1 MHSIWQEKIEFPEYP
16 ILKRDKKADVL
27 YIGATLQ
34 NAVEAHFQ
42 HAQGKAVMMLEE
54 KVISQMPELGGMG
67 ILWAENRRERKS
79 LWKLRDYI
87 SGRQIPCEME
97 VISDDCIWIHPV
109 KLFLFM
115 TEGIEIYE
123 QTAVCSRQGKRLD
136 IGSAY
141 VDAAEIIE
149 AEKRKEP
156 FYVYVFAESGSG
168 KMPEGE
174 FEEMRRYKNFWL
186 AGSARRDVE
195 GYLYF
200 WEI

>member
-1 MHSIWQEKIEFPEYP
+1 MHSIWQEKIDFPDYP
-16 ILKRDKKADVL
+16 ILKRDKKADVV

-34 NAVEAHFQ
+34 HAVEAHFQ
-42 HAQGKAVMMLEE
+42 HEQGNAVMLLEE
-54 KVISQMPELGGMG
+54 NVISRMPELGGMG
-67 ILWAENRRERKS
+67 ILRAGNRRERKS
-79 LWKLRDYI
+79 LRRLREYI
-87 SGRQIPCEME
+87 EERQIPCDME
-97 VISDDCIWIHPV
+97 VVSETCLWVHPV

-115 TEGIEIYE
+115 TEGIEVYE

-141 VDAAEIIE
+141 VDAAQIIE
-149 AEKRKEP
+149 KEKRKEP
-156 FYVYVFAESGSG
+156 FYVYVFPENSSGQ
-168 KMPEGE
+168 MPEGE

-186 AGSARRDVE
+186 AGSARRDVK

>member
-67 ILWAENRRERKS
+67 ILRAENRRERKS

-87 SGRQIPCEME
+87 SGRQIP
-97 VISDDCIWIHPV
+97 
-109 KLFLFM
+109 
-115 TEGIEIYE
+115 
-123 QTAVCSRQGKRLD
+123 
-136 IGSAY
+136 
-141 VDAAEIIE
+141 
-149 AEKRKEP
+149 
-156 FYVYVFAESGSG
+156 
-168 KMPEGE
+168 
-174 FEEMRRYKNFWL
+174 
-186 AGSARRDVE
+186 
-195 GYLYF
+195 
-200 WEI
+200 